1 MDDTR
6 KEMANLMNIKSSE
19 ERFRRFREICA
30 RFPPVFR
37 HFFLERY
44 TAPSLW
50 FEKRLTYTR
59 SAAASSMVGY
69 ILGLGDRHLHNILID
84 EHTAEL
90 VTMFFKKYFC
100 SFTLTE

>member
-1 MDDTR
+1 MF
-6 KEMANLMNIKSSE
+6 NLKDMKSSDD
-19 ERFRRFREICA
+19 RLRKFREICI

-44 TAPSLW
+44 TAPSVW

-59 SAAASSMVGY
+59 SAAASSMIGY

-84 EHTAEL
+84 ENTAEL
-90 VTMFFKKYFC
+90 VYFQFPT
-100 SFTLTE
+100 SFSLLS

>member
-1 MDDTR
+1 MTTEDTR
-6 KEMANLMNIKSSE
+6 KEMANLMNIKSAD
-19 ERFRRFREICA
+19 ERFRRFTEICN

-44 TAPSLW
+44 TLPSLW

-90 VTMFFKKYFC
+90 VKLKD
-100 SFTLTE
+100 